1 MKKILMS
8 IITIS
13 IVLILSKFYLSNY
26 KIEYKINNYNIKE
39 TYKDKRYY
47 FEINGKNNYNFD
59 MYLKRTLSKHKIIN
73 IKAIEKDDISCIVPE
88 SDDLKT
94 YPLCYKNNEYIDY
107 N

>member
-39 TYKDKRYY
+39 TYKVFLKDFTYANPGEQKVSKIMQLIKDFYDDD
-47 FEINGKNNYNFD
+47 EI
-59 MYLKRTLSKHKIIN
+59 II
-73 IKAIEKDDISCIVPE
+73 PE
-88 SDDLKT
+88 
-94 YPLCYKNNEYIDY
+94 Y
-107 N
+107 

>member
-39 TYKDKRYY
+39 TYKDKIYY
-47 FEINGKNNYNFD
+47 F
-59 MYLKRTLSKHKIIN
+59 
-73 IKAIEKDDISCIVPE
+73 
-88 SDDLKT
+88 
-94 YPLCYKNNEYIDY
+94 
-107 N
+107 